1 MVENLPAAAQRAEIV
16 AKSLQLKDTCRAE
29 RLRLEG
35 FEDSTIPALQ
45 LLTKCHSGQAAQF
58 VILID
63 WRGERGRGKGSIPQS
78 RKNGIKSG
86 G

>member
-29 RLRLEG
+29 RLRLDAKRGLRHESNERSEWQR

-45 LLTKCHSGQAAQF
+45 LLTKCHSGPTPF
-58 VILID
+58 DELT
-63 WRGERGRGKGSIPQS
+63 GRHTRTG
-78 RKNGIKSG
+78 R
-86 G
+86 